1 MYFSVDLVKD
11 CISNIKFKFG
21 IEENKRNNR
30 FDRNE
35 NEHKADSSPNKA
47 KAIKTMSLG
56 REIKKRQ
63 FREFPKPLTAE
74 DTMNLIVES
83 FLEGDEG
90 Y

>member
-1 MYFSVDLVKD
+1 MDQHSH
-11 CISNIKFKFG
+11 
-21 IEENKRNNR
+21 NR
-30 FDRNE
+30 HSKMNDP
-35 NEHKADSSPNKA
+35 SPNKS

-56 REIKKRQ
+56 REIKKKQ
-63 FREFPKPLTAE
+63 FMDFPKPLTAE